1 MVDDFFTSQASAAS
15 QAAIFAVFP
24 GTIPRYDA
32 MESLLS
38 SQYAWRLVDKI
49 EVLAKYRQEEG
60 VVLMGLGNDASRAE
74 HFMGMVRS
82 LAPLLV
88 PVLAVTAEQ
97 AATLPT
103 SLMKSCDVI
112 VVDHASDWEIQ
123 ARIARAADLSAKKQ
137 LLEETAQRDDVT
149 ELFNQSFFMKRL
161 GEELSLAR
169 RHQSPVSVAIVD
181 ITFYRVYL
189 DSYGYG
195 FVTDMIKAVA
205 GEVAQAIR
213 KEDMVARIGDSEVAI
228 MLPRS
233 PEQGAAV
240 LATRL
245 AKKLATMSV
254 AQNDQ
259 SEKLEVSV
267 GVATYP
273 ASDPNDTDP
282 NSLVRY
288 ARHALHHAKTSE
300 SEDKKIVCFSELKPV
315 L

>member
-1 MVDDFFTSQASAAS
+1 MVDDFLTSTATQPMVY
-15 QAAIFAVFP
+15 AVFP
-24 GTIPRYDA
+24 GTMPQYDRL
-32 MESLLS
+32 ESLLS
-38 SQYAWRLVDKI
+38 SQVSWRLVDKI

-74 HFMGMVRS
+74 HFLGMVRS

-88 PVLAVTAEQ
+88 PVLVVTAAQ
-97 AATLPT
+97 VASLSSSLVKT
-103 SLMKSCDVI
+103 SDVI
-112 VVDHASDWEIQ
+112 VVDNVTDWEIQ
-123 ARIARAADLSAKKQ
+123 ARVLRAADLSAKKQ

-149 ELFNQSFFMKRL
+149 ELFNQTFFLKRL

-169 RHQSPVSVAIVD
+169 RHQSPVSVVVVD

-195 FVTDMIKAVA
+195 FVTDMLKAVA

-240 LATRL
+240 LARRL
-245 AKKLATMSV
+245 AQKLATMSV
-254 AQNDQ
+254 SRDEQ
-259 SEKLEVSV
+259 SELLEVAV

-273 ASDPNDTDP
+273 TTDTNDTDP

-288 ARHALHHAKTSE
+288 ARHALHHAKSAE
-300 SEDKKIVCFSELKPV
+300 GIDKKIVCFSELKPV